1 MGAPLVLRYTYSAGW
16 HGLVLQ
22 AVEAARRFLRMPT
35 AWSTRPCHPTRHSTS
50 HKSPAGLRYA
60 VCFTICGLSF
70 LTSASAI
77 QSQSPEDQRLDPDEF
92 REGLRRRGL
101 TELLQLHL
109 NESPPDDPVQSM
121 LLEREVKLGR
131 YRDPTLPESARR
143 NALMAANRLLRSLI
157 TDHPDQSDAFD
168 WRLQLGK
175 SLLYDEAEPY
185 CLNVLYRGGTQEDRS
200 RLALLMDDAL
210 TIFDD
215 LLERLAK
222 ELDRVDELPLRE
234 FERLERRGHIE
245 RIETTIPQAQ
255 YMRRWAIYYRALARR
270 PSDPL
275 RGQGLR
281 AMLQDLVGRSELL
294 TVSHDISH
302 YQCQSMLLAGLASRL
317 LGRAAEAA
325 GYLGRSI
332 AIGEAVSD
340 PPERKQLQ
348 WAITLARVERVRAL
362 ADAAEFDRALQAV
375 DEFATGLESSASG
388 GFGLRLTAG
397 LLSCEVRQRYADR
410 LVVRGLPARA
420 DRMRGEAWHG
430 LQRLAAEDTAYRN
443 AIYATLSARIGPDA
457 DPADLHPFEQCAV
470 LAGWLA
476 RAESIGEQIKQLDG
490 RSPDVGTDRE
500 ALGGERLAALDHA
513 IDAGQAMWQQPVDP
527 DATDL
532 HSEIGYN
539 LGVALYLRG
548 QRSEAVGQFLALL
561 DRHGPSKHGLTASTF
576 AVQIADELYRDPSG
590 RTRSDV
596 QRLYLRALE
605 ALLARFPVADEA
617 KYWRFFYA
625 QTLDELGRHD
635 QAAEQFQRIRPG
647 HEHYVST
654 VYLYTRAVSNSLN
667 RYAAEHPDK
676 ITELARRAGTVARA
690 GQRFEELVAHRGIQ
704 GESGVDRLLAHA
716 VLMVAE
722 AHVIPGVGLAKQ
734 ALEGVADFEQRF
746 SSLADL
752 IGRALRVR
760 VLAYAALGRVDDARS
775 VVPRFLQRLPDR
787 AVPTLQSLFD
797 RMNDDAVAARATGR
811 EQDADGHA
819 EMALLLAEE
828 LMEWANLPTSDAP
841 PATLYALRL
850 QLAEARVQVGR
861 FAEARMLFEQCMA
874 EDSSGHPDG
883 QARDLRVVYGLGEA
897 LYGLDEFSDALDL
910 FARIFQESSVKDRR
924 WWHALLRNLQCRTEL
939 GHEAAGI
946 ISAIQQQ
953 RFLHPRMGGDHL
965 RGQFEALLEHHEAKL
980 LATPS
985 K

>member
-1 MGAPLVLRYTYSAGW
+1 MRAQT
-16 HGLVLQ
+16 
-22 AVEAARRFLRMPT
+22 AR
-35 AWSTRPCHPTRHSTS
+35 A
-50 HKSPAGLRYA
+50 RYA
-60 VCFTICGLSF
+60 ACFGICGLSF
-70 LTSASAI
+70 LTGALPSQA
-77 QSQSPEDQRLDPDEF
+77 QSPEDQRLDPDEF

-109 NESPPDDPVQSM
+109 NEAPPDDPVQSM
-121 LLEREVKLGR
+121 LLEREVKLGEN
-131 YRDPTLPESARR
+131 RDPTLPEAARR
-143 NALMAANRLLRSLI
+143 SALTDANRLLRSLI
-157 TDHPDQSDAFD
+157 ADYPNHADAFD

-185 CLNVLYRGGTQEDRS
+185 CLNILYRGGTPEDRS
-200 RLALLMDDAL
+200 SLALLMDDARA
-210 TIFDD
+210 IFDE
-215 LLERLAK
+215 LLDRLAK
-222 ELDRVDELPLRE
+222 ELDRVDQLPLRE

-245 RIETTIPQAQ
+245 RLETTIPQAR
-255 YMRRWAIYYRALARR
+255 YMRRWVIYYRAVARR

-294 TVSHDISH
+294 TVSHETSH
-302 YQCQSMLLAGLASRL
+302 YQCQSTLLAGLASRL
-317 LGRAAEAA
+317 LGHAAEAA

-332 AIGEAVSD
+332 AIGEAVGD

-375 DEFATGLESSASG
+375 DEFAAGLEPSASSN
-388 GFGLRLTAG
+388 FGLRLTAA

-410 LVVRGLPARA
+410 LAVRGLRAGA
-420 DRMRGEAWHG
+420 DRMRGEAWHA

-457 DPADLHPFEQCAV
+457 EPANLHPFEQCAA

-476 RAESIGEQIKQLDG
+476 HAESVSEQITRLDG
-490 RSPDVGTDRE
+490 RSPDAGTTRE
-500 ALGGERLAALDHA
+500 MLGGERLAALDQA
-513 IDAGQAMWQQPVDP
+513 IAAGQAMWQQPADP
-527 DATDL
+527 DTADL
-532 HSEIGYN
+532 HAEIGYN
-539 LGVALYLRG
+539 LGVALFLRG
-548 QRSEAVGQFLALL
+548 KRSEAVRQFLGLL
-561 DRHGPSKHGLTASTF
+561 DHHGQSKHALTASTF

-590 RTRSDV
+590 RTRPEV

-605 ALLARFPVADEA
+605 TLLDRFATADEA

-635 QAAEQFQRIRPG
+635 EAAEQFQRIRPE
-647 HEHYVST
+647 HEHYVSA
-654 VYLYTRAVSNSLN
+654 VYLHARAVSNSLN

-676 ITELARRAGTVARA
+676 MTELARRAAAVARA
-690 GQRFEELVAHRGIQ
+690 GQRFEELVAHRGMED
-704 GESGVDRLLAHA
+704 ESGVDRLLAHA
-716 VLMVAE
+716 VLMAAE
-722 AHVIPGVGLAKQ
+722 AHVIPGVGRATQ

-746 SSLADL
+746 GSLADL

-775 VVPRFLQRLPDR
+775 VVPRFLQRQPDR

-797 RMNDDAVAARATGR
+797 RMNDDAALARATGR
-811 EQDADGHA
+811 EQDADDQA

-841 PATLYALRL
+841 VATLYALRL

-861 FAEARMLFEQCMA
+861 FAEARVLFEQCMA
-874 EDSSGHPDG
+874 EDGSGHPDG
-883 QARDLRVVYGLGEA
+883 QARDLRAVFGLGEA
-897 LYGLDEFSDALDL
+897 LYGLGEFADALDL

-939 GHEAAGI
+939 GHNAAGI
-946 ISAIQQQ
+946 VSAIQQQ

-965 RGQFEALLEHHEAKL
+965 RGQFDVLLQQHEASL
-980 LATPS
+980 SATPS